1 MAPFIEMLL
10 YGLLESEVLLVA
22 GVGEQY
28 SSEVGGLVR
37 TAPLPGDA
45 ARLEAEV
52 EARREGLAVVWRPA
66 LLPCITRYNVTL
78 CRAGAGAGCRAP
90 ATVAPDS
97 GQELARW
104 EVTNLAPCS
113 GTKHI
118 YR

>member
-90 ATVAPDS
+90 APVTPDP

-104 EVTNLAPCS
+104 EVTDLAPCS